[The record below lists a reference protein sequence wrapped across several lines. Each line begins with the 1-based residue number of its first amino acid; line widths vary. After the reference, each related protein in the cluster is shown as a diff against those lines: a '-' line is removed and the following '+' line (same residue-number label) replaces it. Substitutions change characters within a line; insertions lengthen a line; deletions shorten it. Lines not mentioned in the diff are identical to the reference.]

1 MLYSS
6 HMKRWVVCVATAV
19 VVLWVLLIPLAIAA
33 DPCLAM
39 CVMFVCEGSCG
50 ASSGSISERTDG
62 TALDPAAIVVVVA
75 PDRAAAIPLTVP
87 KPPPKPSLLSA

>member
-1 MLYSS
+1 
-6 HMKRWVVCVATAV
+6 MKRWVVCVATAV
-19 VVLWVLLIPLAIAA
+19 VLLWGLLIPLAIAA

-50 ASSGSISERTDG
+50 ASSGTTPAATAG
-62 TALDPAAIVVVVA
+62 TSLDPAVILVVVA
-75 PDRAAAIPLTVP
+75 PDNAVAIPLTVP

>member
-1 MLYSS
+1 MLYSTY
-6 HMKRWVVCVATAV
+6 MKRWVVCVATAV
-19 VVLWVLLIPLAIAA
+19 VLLWVLLIPLAIAA

-39 CVMFVCEGSCG
+39 CVMFVCEDSCG
-50 ASSGSISERTDG
+50 ASSGSTPAPTAG
-62 TALDPAAIVVVVA
+62 TSLDAAAILVVVA